1 MKIQVSVLIAAL
13 LLAVVLGPRAGGDD
27 QKADKE
33 KDKNLL
39 VNGSF
44 EEGPE
49 VGADGFLPV
58 DVDSKAIKGW
68 VVTRGQID
76 YIGTYWTA
84 ADGKR
89 SLDLHGSPGY
99 GGIKQTF
106 ATKKGQKYRVTFSM
120 AGNVDGQ
127 VAEKKLGVKAAG
139 MEEKFTFNAACKSR
153 TDMGWTTQVWDFTA
167 TDKES
172 TLEFFTLM
180 DSDPNCG
187 PALDNVSVVAVEEG

>member
-1 MKIQVSVLIAAL
+1 MKTLLIMPASIL
-13 LLAVVLGPRAGGDD
+13 LLAVILGPVAVGDD

-33 KDKNLL
+33 RDKNLL

-49 VGADGFLPV
+49 IGADGFLPL
-58 DVDSKAIKGW
+58 DPDSKAIKGW

-76 YIGTYWTA
+76 YISSYWTA

-106 ATKKGQKYRVTFSM
+106 ATKKGQKYRVTFSL
-120 AGNVDGQ
+120 AGNVDGD

-139 MEEKFTFNAACKSR
+139 AEAKFTFDASGKSR
-153 TDMGWTTQVWDFTA
+153 SDMGWSTQVWDFTA
-167 TDKES
+167 SDKET

-180 DSDPNCG
+180 DTDASCG
-187 PALDNVSVVAVEEG
+187 PALDNVSVVAAEE